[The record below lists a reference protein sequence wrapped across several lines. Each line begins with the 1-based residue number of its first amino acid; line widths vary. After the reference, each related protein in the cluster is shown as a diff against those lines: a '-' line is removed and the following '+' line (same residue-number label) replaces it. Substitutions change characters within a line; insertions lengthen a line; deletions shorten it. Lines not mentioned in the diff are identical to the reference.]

1 MGDFNGRL
9 TPLATYWQMATI
21 NWILGTAAKCLR
33 TLALRQ
39 GKPAERKDKVLMIDA
54 RNICYSACNMDA
66 FESLIKTF
74 LEREGFWVRSS
85 YKVNLTKQ
93 EKIAISRPSCPRW
106 EIDLVAYKAAD
117 NELRLVECKSY
128 LDSLGVRF
136 SDFNGTESDRYKL
149 FTDANLRGVVTK
161 RLIAELVE
169 CGSCLPNPRSFL
181 CLAAGKVRNESDRQM
196 LREHFKE
203 NNWLLWDDD
212 WIRTALTQMSKGS
225 YENDVASVVAK
236 LLLRSSAAHA

>member
-1 MGDFNGRL
+1 
-9 TPLATYWQMATI
+9 
-21 NWILGTAAKCLR
+21 
-33 TLALRQ
+33 
-39 GKPAERKDKVLMIDA
+39 
-54 RNICYSACNMDA
+54 MDA

-93 EKIAISRPSCPRW
+93 DKAAIGRPSCPRW
-106 EIDLVAYKAAD
+106 EIDLIAYKAAT

-136 SDFNGTESDRYKL
+136 SDFNGTEPADRYKL
-149 FTDANLRGVVTK
+149 FTDATLREVVTK
-161 RLIAELVE
+161 RLIMELVE
-169 CGSCLPNPRSFL
+169 CGSCLPKPHSFL
-181 CLAAGKVRNESDRQM
+181 CLAAGKVRNETDRQM
-196 LREHFKE
+196 LREHFEAKG
-203 NNWLLWDDD
+203 WLLWDDE